1 MEKRKTGRCEVP
13 VTVRMTV
20 EERALLQSLS
30 DRTGMNISQ
39 AIKTLIRAADV
50 QPIETWRPVLTGGRG
65 S

>member
-39 AIKTLIRAADV
+39 AIKALIRAADV
-50 QPIETWRPVLTGGRG
+50 QPMESWRPVLTSGGG
-65 S
+65 Q